1 MHISISEHALEMMAR
16 RGISENEI
24 RDFFDGK
31 IKVLTSRQSDVDPD
45 CVELV
50 YQRLDKRI
58 KVVYSTITNAVV
70 TAYPLRGKK

>member
-1 MHISISEHALEMMAR
+1 MNISISEHALEMMAK
-16 RGISENEI
+16 RGISESEV

-45 CVELV
+45 CIELV
-50 YQRLDKRI
+50 YQRLDKQI
-58 KVVYSTITNAVV
+58 KIIYSTITNSVV